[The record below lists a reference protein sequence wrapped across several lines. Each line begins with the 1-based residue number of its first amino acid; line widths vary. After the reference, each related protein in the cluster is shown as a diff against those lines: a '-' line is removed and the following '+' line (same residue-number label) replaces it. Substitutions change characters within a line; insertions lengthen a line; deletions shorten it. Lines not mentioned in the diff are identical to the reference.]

1 MLYESLTT
9 STPPPRERTRE
20 CRARRSVRVVP
31 TLTEPESAV
40 RATTVDPV
48 VHQLLMRFVGALN
61 RRRAYAASHPMVQAA
76 EAHLHES
83 ATAVLTKRPVIAIG
97 VAKTEL
103 LIDGEP
109 YVTKGSFAR
118 ELATR
123 LHRRGVGAVTMQ
135 AGLPLLQVREMLAW
149 LATEPAEHADAIGDA
164 APILSGISV
173 TGVAYD
179 QLTFS
184 NVGQSANNDVDRIW
198 HTLAQVAGAGVVEA
212 DADGLSGDGIDT
224 QEKSRITKC
233 LRDAIHEPDVAHRT
247 AIAFMDLAGRA
258 IVAPRERRERIGD
271 QLNQALSQIG
281 ESSFGPVI
289 RALGERALQQ
299 RFISQVVEVLP
310 AAAIAR
316 WLHVAAQA
324 QNQQMSHHMLRLLTK
339 LSTFAEAS
347 GTPAAQGVF
356 RGAAQELV
364 NGWALDDPNPEE
376 HASLLDRIAMH
387 ERVAAG
393 KAHAA
398 SAGTLTEIE
407 SSRLVQMALEIN
419 VAGEDATA
427 AAEAIVSHGN
437 GAVLLRWTDI
447 TGDTPAADA
456 IHAIATSEAAVR
468 HLLLNEPVD
477 RLEARALLERLDVTS
492 TGVLLDV
499 LEAAEARGTRM
510 IVRQRLAEFGDAI
523 VPDLLARLDSAPWY
537 LIRNVLTLLQ
547 EISTRSENME
557 AGMHTMTPLLD
568 HEQVQVRME
577 AFRVLILDRS
587 QREAVIRHALRD
599 SSERIVLLALQAVA
613 EEGATGNSPTS
624 LSRDLAMQL
633 MAMVDSGA
641 HGENMRARTIRA
653 MSAVKNDDLRDWL
666 IAHVTRKSRILRRLT
681 LSDPTPTA
689 VAALQ
694 ALQRSY
700 ASDPIATL
708 VIELARKEG
717 HDRRWLARDTGLPV
731 EHAP

>member
-1 MLYESLTT
+1 M
-9 STPPPRERTRE
+9 
-20 CRARRSVRVVP
+20 P
-31 TLTEPESAV
+31 TLTAPDSAV
-40 RATTVDPV
+40 RVTTVDPV

-61 RRRAYAASHPMVQAA
+61 RRRAYSAMHPMVQAA
-76 EAHLHES
+76 EAQLHES
-83 ATAVLTKRPVIAIG
+83 ATAVLATRPVISIG

-135 AGLPLLQVREMLAW
+135 VGLPLLQVREMLAW
-149 LATEPAEHADAIGDA
+149 LATEPPEHGPATHDT

-184 NVGQSANNDVDRIW
+184 DAGQSANNDADRIW
-198 HTLAQVAGAGVVEA
+198 QTLAQVAGAGVVEA
-212 DADGLSGDGIDT
+212 DSCGPSGDGVDA
-224 QEKSRITKC
+224 QEKARIVGR
-233 LRDAIHEPDVAHRT
+233 LREAIHEPDVAHRT

-258 IVAPRERRERIGD
+258 IVSPREQRERIGD

-316 WLHVAAQA
+316 WLQVAAQA

-339 LSTFAEAS
+339 LSTFAEAV

-398 SAGTLTEIE
+398 NAGTLTEIE

-419 VAGEDATA
+419 VAGEDAVA
-427 AAEAIVSHGN
+427 AAEAIVSHGH
-437 GAVLLRWTDI
+437 GATMLRWIDV
-447 TGDTPAADA
+447 TGETTAADA
-456 IHAIATSEAAVR
+456 IHAIATSEAAIR
-468 HLLLNEPVD
+468 QLLLNEPVD
-477 RLEARALLERLDVTS
+477 RLEARALLERLDVASTS
-492 TGVLLDV
+492 VLLDV

-523 VPDLLARLDSAPWY
+523 VPDLLARLDNAPWY
-537 LIRNVLTLLQ
+537 LVRNVLTLLQ
-547 EISTRSENME
+547 EITTRAGNME
-557 AGMHTMTPLLD
+557 AGMDAMTPLLD

-577 AFRVLILDRS
+577 AFRVLLLDPG

-599 SSERIVLLALQAVA
+599 SNERMVLLALQALT
-613 EEGATGNSPTS
+613 EGESTGNSSTS

-641 HGENMRARTIRA
+641 HGESLRARTIRA
-653 MSAVKNDDLRDWL
+653 MSAVKNDELRDWL

-681 LSDPTPTA
+681 LADPTPTA

-694 ALQRSY
+694 ALQRTY
-700 ASDPIATL
+700 ASDPTAMQ
-708 VIELARKEG
+708 VIELVRKEG
-717 HDRRWLARDTGLPV
+717 HDRRWLARDTGLPL
-731 EHAP
+731 EHTP

>member
-1 MLYESLTT
+1 M
-9 STPPPRERTRE
+9 
-20 CRARRSVRVVP
+20 P
-31 TLTEPESAV
+31 TLTAPDSAV
-40 RATTVDPV
+40 RVTTVDPV

-61 RRRAYAASHPMVQAA
+61 RRRAYAATHPMVQAA
-76 EAHLHES
+76 EAQLHES
-83 ATAVLTKRPVIAIG
+83 TVAVLATRPLISIG

-109 YVTKGSFAR
+109 YATRSSFAR

-135 AGLPLLQVREMLAW
+135 VGLPLLQVREMLAW
-149 LATEPAEHADAIGDA
+149 LATEPAEHGSAISDA

-184 NVGQSANNDVDRIW
+184 QTGQSANNDADRIW

-212 DADGLSGDGIDT
+212 DSDGPSGDGVDAI
-224 QEKSRITKC
+224 EKERIVNR
-233 LRDAIHEPDVAHRT
+233 LRAAIHEPEVAHRT

-258 IVAPRERRERIGD
+258 IVSPREQRERIGD

-289 RALGERALQQ
+289 HALGERALQQ

-316 WLHVAAQA
+316 WLQVAAQA
-324 QNQQMSHHMLRLLTK
+324 QDQQMSHHMLRLLTK
-339 LSTFAEAS
+339 LSTFAEAI

-356 RGAAQELV
+356 RGAAQDLV
-364 NGWALDDPNPEE
+364 TGWALDDPNPEE

-419 VAGEDATA
+419 VACEDAVA

-437 GAVLLRWTDI
+437 GAALLRWIDI
-447 TGDTPAADA
+447 TGETAAADA
-456 IHAIATSEAAVR
+456 FHAIATSEAAIR
-468 HLLLNEPVD
+468 QLLLNEPVD
-477 RLEARALLERLDVTS
+477 RLEARALLARLDVSS
-492 TGVLLDV
+492 TGILLDV

-523 VPDLLARLDSAPWY
+523 VPDLLARLDNAPWY
-537 LIRNVLTLLQ
+537 LVRNVLTLLQ
-547 EISTRSENME
+547 EITTGAGNMD
-557 AGMHTMTPLLD
+557 AGMDAMTSLLD

-577 AFRVLILDRS
+577 AFRVLLLDPR
-587 QREAVIRHALRD
+587 QREAVMRHALRD
-599 SSERIVLLALQAVA
+599 SNDRMVLLALQALTEA
-613 EEGATGNSPTS
+613 AATGDSQTS

-641 HGENMRARTIRA
+641 HGESLRARTIRA
-653 MSAVKNDDLRDWL
+653 MSAVKNDQLRDWL
-666 IAHVTRKSRILRRLT
+666 ITHVTRKSRILRRLT
-681 LSDPTPTA
+681 LAEPTPTA
-689 VAALQ
+689 VAAFQ
-694 ALQRSY
+694 ALQRTY
-700 ASDPIATL
+700 GGDQIAL
-708 VIELARKEG
+708 PVIELVRKDG
-717 HDRRWLARDTGLPV
+717 HDRRWLAHDTGLPV
-731 EHAP
+731 EHRA